1 MSVVSAAFTQ
11 TELLQMEVFLV
22 EKLRPSQAKKMQHLK
37 ALCFVRPTEENVTL
51 VVEYMKRQ
59 TFGGYYICKSRKWRI
74 CNISS
79 TLGFYFLSAPCEVF
93 SHIVKEPL
101 LQRLAEGDQN
111 EAVLLVQEVFASF
124 VAVDSFLFTF
134 DISNQSS
141 RLALNVKDMESRNE
155 STDKV
160 VEDLASFF
168 LSIKRRPSIRYQ
180 GR

>member
-1 MSVVSAAFTQ
+1 M
-11 TELLQMEVFLV
+11 

-37 ALCFVRPTEENVTL
+37 VRSIPHFLVSFSYYTSIQALCFVRPTEENVTL

-111 EAVLLVQEVFASF
+111 EAVLLVQERRAYLKHIFPCILLLSRFRKCLRALLPLIHSF
-124 VAVDSFLFTF
+124 SHLIF
-134 DISNQSS
+134 
-141 RLALNVKDMESRNE
+141 R
-155 STDKV
+155 
-160 VEDLASFF
+160 
-168 LSIKRRPSIRYQ
+168 IKAAD
-180 GR
+180 

>member
-1 MSVVSAAFTQ
+1 
-11 TELLQMEVFLV
+11 
-22 EKLRPSQAKKMQHLK
+22 MQHLK
-37 ALCFVRPTEENVTL
+37 VRSIPHFLVSFSYYTSIQALCFVRPTEENVTL

-74 CNISS
+74 CNFSS

-111 EAVLLVQEVFASF
+111 EAVLLVQERRAYLKHIFSLYLIALAIQEVFASF

-141 RLALNVKDMESRNE
+141 RLALNVKDMEVS
-155 STDKV
+155 
-160 VEDLASFF
+160 SFKWWTILEISAKIF
-168 LSIKRRPSIRYQ
+168 
-180 GR
+180 